1 MWAFDPRLDDSN
13 GWRFWPVQHSIRFV
27 VLVIGVSSTAACSRV
42 HYDPAQLLQEL
53 PNDSNLLLTA
63 FAPASQ
69 ILSGFD
75 DPETGTDW
83 RIGDQILFG
92 LAIDR
97 GGQRTVRF
105 ILVELKSGL
114 LPPDADVVIIRPDA
128 QPPADDPSHKTVVV
142 RLADG
147 DSDELIGRL
156 PARRWSMKM
165 TFTDEKTGTQQHVT
179 RNAEPVLVAVHVYD
193 DAGRKLRSAGTLA
206 PEAYLRS
213 GFYAACAAAEQLS
226 SRDAFDRAAAV
237 DAFADFMPSLYALGQ
252 SIGETPNLKH
262 IIETVVPRPSLW
274 SLLVHRGIHASVDFP
289 PKLGRFDVATED
301 RPLVALRDGLHAYRF
316 PFDIEINGE
325 PGIRCILSVVDPRP
339 PFHLCAGVVGLNG
352 TQVKDPTRRITM
364 RLLAARRGPPTF

>member
-1 MWAFDPRLDDSN
+1 MRRSGVLLATLLLSVAF
-13 GWRFWPVQHSIRFV
+13 
-27 VLVIGVSSTAACSRV
+27 TAACIPAR
-42 HYDPAQLLQEL
+42 YDQVQVLADQPDEAGLLT
-53 PNDSNLLLTA
+53 TA
-63 FAPASQ
+63 FASAAQ
-69 ILSGFD
+69 ILAGFD

-97 GGQRTVRF
+97 GEQRTVRF

-128 QPPADDPSHKTVVV
+128 QPPAADPSHKTVVV

-165 TFTDEKTGTQQHVT
+165 TFTNERTGTQQHIT
-179 RNAEPVLVAVHVYD
+179 RNAEPVLVAVHLYD

-206 PEAYLRS
+206 PEAYLRT
-213 GFYAACAAAEQLS
+213 GFYAACAATAQLG
-226 SRDAFDRAAAV
+226 SRDAFDDAAAV

-252 SIGETPNLKH
+252 TIGETPNLKG

-289 PKLGRFDVATED
+289 PKLGRFDVDTED

-364 RLLAARRGPPTF
+364 RLLAARRGPQTF